1 MTKISRRGFM
11 LVLSSP
17 SGAGKTSIA
26 TKILEVDK
34 IVNVSISVTTRPM
47 RPGEKEGIDY
57 FFVTKEQFQEMLKK
71 GELLEHAEVFGNS
84 YGTPRSYVY
93 NALSNGNDVIFDI
106 DWQGT
111 QQLAQLARV
120 DLVSIFILPP
130 SLKELEKRLNSRAQD
145 AQEVIANRM
154 KEASNEVSH
163 WAEYDY
169 VIVNEDLQKSVHQVH
184 AIIIAER
191 LKRTR
196 QRGLLDFVNQLRGV
210 S

>member
-1 MTKISRRGFM
+1 MTKINRRGFM

-34 IVNVSISVTTRPM
+34 TVNVSISVTTRTM

-57 FFVTKEQFQEMLKK
+57 FFVSKEKFQDMLKNN
-71 GELLEHAEVFGNS
+71 ELLEHADVFENS
-84 YGTPRSYVY
+84 YGTPKQYVFDT
-93 NALSNGNDVIFDI
+93 LSNGKDIIFDI

-111 QQLAQLARV
+111 QQLSQLARV

-130 SLKELEKRLNSRAQD
+130 SLMELEKRLNSRAQD
-145 AQEVIANRM
+145 SQDVIMNRM

-169 VIVNEDLQKSVHQVH
+169 VIVNENLEKSVEQVH
-184 AIIIAER
+184 AIITAER
-191 LKRTR
+191 LSFRA
-196 QRGLLDFVNQLRGV
+196 
-210 S
+210 

>member
-1 MTKISRRGFM
+1 MTKINRRGFM

-34 IVNVSISVTTRPM
+34 TVNVSISVTTRTL

-57 FFVTKEQFQEMLKK
+57 FFVSKEKFQDMLKNN
-71 GELLEHAEVFGNS
+71 ELLEHADVFENS
-84 YGTPRSYVY
+84 YGTPRQYVFDT
-93 NALSNGNDVIFDI
+93 LSNGKDIIFDI

-130 SLKELEKRLNSRAQD
+130 SLMELEKRLNSRAQD
-145 AQEVIANRM
+145 SQDVILKRM

-169 VIVNEDLQKSVHQVH
+169 VIVNENLEKSVAQVH
-184 AIIIAER
+184 AIITAER

-196 QRGLLDFVNQLRGV
+196 QRGLLDFVNKLRGIK
-210 S
+210 

>member
-1 MTKISRRGFM
+1 MTKINRRGFM

-26 TKILEVDK
+26 TKILEIDK
-34 IVNVSISVTTRPM
+34 TVNVSISVTTRTM
-47 RPGEKEGIDY
+47 RPGEKEGVDY
-57 FFVTKEQFQEMLKK
+57 FFVSKEQFLNMLKNN
-71 GELLEHAEVFGNS
+71 ELLEHADVFDNS
-84 YGTPRSYVY
+84 YGTPRQYVFDT
-93 NALSNGNDVIFDI
+93 LSNGKDIIFDI

-111 QQLAQLARV
+111 QQLSQLARV

-130 SLKELEKRLNSRAQD
+130 SLIELEKRLNSRAQD
-145 AQEVIANRM
+145 SQEVIMKRM

-169 VIVNEDLQKSVHQVH
+169 VIVNENLEKSVEQVH
-184 AIIIAER
+184 AIIMAER

-196 QRGLLDFVNQLRGV
+196 QRGLLDFVNKLRGIN
-210 S
+210 

>member
-1 MTKISRRGFM
+1 M

-34 IVNVSISVTTRPM
+34 TVNVSISVTTRTM

-57 FFVTKEQFQEMLKK
+57 FFVSKEKFQDMLKNN
-71 GELLEHAEVFGNS
+71 ELLEHADVFENS
-84 YGTPRSYVY
+84 YGTPRQYVFDT
-93 NALSNGNDVIFDI
+93 LSNGKDIIFDI

-130 SLKELEKRLNSRAQD
+130 SLMELEKRLNSRAQD
-145 AQEVIANRM
+145 SQDVIINRM

-169 VIVNEDLQKSVHQVH
+169 VIVNENLNKSVEQVH
-184 AIIIAER
+184 AIITAER

-196 QRGLLDFVNQLRGV
+196 QRGLLDFVNKLRGIN
-210 S
+210 

>member
-1 MTKISRRGFM
+1 MTKINRRGFM

-34 IVNVSISVTTRPM
+34 TVNVSISVTTRTL

-57 FFVTKEQFQEMLKK
+57 FFVSKEKFQDMLKNN
-71 GELLEHAEVFGNS
+71 ELLEHADVFENS
-84 YGTPRSYVY
+84 YGTPRQYVFDT
-93 NALSNGNDVIFDI
+93 LSNGKDIIFDI

-130 SLKELEKRLNSRAQD
+130 SLMELEKRLNSRAQD
-145 AQEVIANRM
+145 SQEVILKRM

-169 VIVNEDLQKSVHQVH
+169 VIVNENLEKSVAQVH
-184 AIIIAER
+184 AIITAER

-196 QRGLLDFVNQLRGV
+196 QRGLLDFVNKLRGIK
-210 S
+210 

>member
-1 MTKISRRGFM
+1 MTKINRRGFM

-34 IVNVSISVTTRPM
+34 TVNVSISVTTRTM

-57 FFVTKEQFQEMLKK
+57 FFVSKEKFQDMLKNN
-71 GELLEHAEVFGNS
+71 ELLEHADVFENS
-84 YGTPRSYVY
+84 YGTPRQYVFDT
-93 NALSNGNDVIFDI
+93 LSNGKDIIFDI

-130 SLKELEKRLNSRAQD
+130 SLMELEKRLNSRAQD
-145 AQEVIANRM
+145 SQDVIINRM

-169 VIVNEDLQKSVHQVH
+169 VIVNENLNKSVEQVH
-184 AIIIAER
+184 AIITAER

-196 QRGLLDFVNQLRGV
+196 QRGLLDFVNKLRGIN
-210 S
+210 

>member
-1 MTKISRRGFM
+1 MTKINRRGFM

-34 IVNVSISVTTRPM
+34 TVNVSISVTTRTM

-57 FFVTKEQFQEMLKK
+57 FFVSKEKFQDMLKNN
-71 GELLEHAEVFGNS
+71 ELLEHADVFENS
-84 YGTPRSYVY
+84 YGTPKQYVFDT
-93 NALSNGNDVIFDI
+93 LSNGKDIIFDI

-111 QQLAQLARV
+111 QQLSQLARV

-130 SLKELEKRLNSRAQD
+130 SLMELEKRLNSRAQD
-145 AQEVIANRM
+145 SQDVIMNRM

-169 VIVNEDLQKSVHQVH
+169 VIVNENLEKSVEQVH
-184 AIIIAER
+184 AIITAER

-196 QRGLLDFVNQLRGV
+196 QRGLLDFVNKLRGIN
-210 S
+210 

>member
-1 MTKISRRGFM
+1 MTKINRRGFM

-34 IVNVSISVTTRPM
+34 TVNVSISVTTRTM

-57 FFVTKEQFQEMLKK
+57 FFVSKEKFQDMLKNN
-71 GELLEHAEVFGNS
+71 ELLEHADVFENS
-84 YGTPRSYVY
+84 YGTPRQYVFDT
-93 NALSNGNDVIFDI
+93 LSNGKDIIFDI

-130 SLKELEKRLNSRAQD
+130 SLMELEKRLNSRAQD
-145 AQEVIANRM
+145 SQDVIMNRM

-169 VIVNEDLQKSVHQVH
+169 VIVNENLEKSVEQVH
-184 AIIIAER
+184 AIITAER

-196 QRGLLDFVNQLRGV
+196 QRGLLDFVNKLRGIN
-210 S
+210 